1 MAYVASGPL
10 LGMPR
15 FLVRGDG
22 VRQRTRRRLVR
33 IVVLGPFAAS
43 LLAAPLTGEARG
55 GNIPRIGFI
64 EAGASSTNSHYLEAF
79 RRGLRELGYVEGQ
92 NITIEDRWA
101 DGQSERFP
109 ALLEELIR
117 LKVDVIVQAS
127 TPGALAATRARG
139 RVPVVFWGVG
149 DPVGIG
155 LVASLG
161 HPGGNMTGLAL
172 GTGDGF
178 GGKWVELFKETL
190 PQVSHVGLVRN
201 PDARGQERVE
211 SEVTTAG
218 ARLGVAFNRLSVR
231 SLDDLDAAF
240 AAATR
245 AHLGG
250 LIVLTDPL
258 TLRHRARIVQLA
270 SQTRLPAVY
279 GFGEFAR
286 AGGLMAY

>member
-1 MAYVASGPL
+1 
-10 LGMPR
+10 
-15 FLVRGDG
+15 
-22 VRQRTRRRLVR
+22 
-33 IVVLGPFAAS
+33 
-43 LLAAPLTGEARG
+43 
-55 GNIPRIGFI
+55 
-64 EAGASSTNSHYLEAF
+64 
-79 RRGLRELGYVEGQ
+79 
-92 NITIEDRWA
+92 
-101 DGQSERFP
+101 
-109 ALLEELIR
+109 
-117 LKVDVIVQAS
+117 
-127 TPGALAATRARG
+127 
-139 RVPVVFWGVG
+139 
-149 DPVGIG
+149 
-155 LVASLG
+155 
-161 HPGGNMTGLAL
+161 PGGNMTGLAL

-211 SEVTTAG
+211 SEVRTAG
-218 ARLGVAFNRLSVR
+218 ARLGGAFNRLSVR
-231 SLDDLDAAF
+231 SLDDPDAAF

-286 AGGLMAY
+286 AGGLMAYGPSVTDLARRAAVYVDKILRGADPGNVPIEEPTRVDVLVNRKTATALGVTIPPSVLARADQVIE